1 MFAVDIC
8 DRLHR
13 YIANFKESLKTLKVV
28 GSGAEKLLDNAMRYY
43 NDARYYFE
51 KGDCVTGLV
60 AISYAEGIL
69 DALRELGFIEWLWTK
84 AKEIKVLAAGSFDII
99 HPGHIEFLK
108 WASTLGDKLYVVV
121 SRDSNY
127 KRTRG
132 YDPIFADVDRAF
144 IVNSIR
150 YVYKAFIGS
159 EDDFLKPVEDVKPD
173 LIALGPDQID
183 VHHLERLLRDRG
195 LSPKIVKLDGRVGGF
210 SSSNVKD
217 KVCRVWCKE
226 ASKNSV

>member
-1 MFAVDIC
+1 MDIC

-13 YIANFKESLKTLKVV
+13 YIVNFKESLKTLRVI
-28 GSGAEKLLDNAMRYY
+28 GSGAERLLDNAMRYY
-43 NDARYYFE
+43 NDSKYYFE

-69 DALRELGFIEWLWTK
+69 DALRELGFIEWLWMK
-84 AKEIKVLAAGSFDII
+84 PKEIRVLVAGSFDII

-127 KRTRG
+127 KRIKG
-132 YDPIFADVDRAF
+132 FDPIFSDVDRVF

-150 YVYKAFIGS
+150 FVYKAFVGS
-159 EDDFLKPVEDVKPD
+159 EDDFLKPVEDIKPD

-183 VHHLERLLRDRG
+183 ARYLERLLRERG
-195 LSPKIVKLDGRVGGF
+195 LSPKIVKLDSRVGGF
-210 SSSNVKD
+210 SSSSVKD
-217 KVCRVWCKE
+217 KVCRIWCRE
-226 ASKNSV
+226 MSKNSA